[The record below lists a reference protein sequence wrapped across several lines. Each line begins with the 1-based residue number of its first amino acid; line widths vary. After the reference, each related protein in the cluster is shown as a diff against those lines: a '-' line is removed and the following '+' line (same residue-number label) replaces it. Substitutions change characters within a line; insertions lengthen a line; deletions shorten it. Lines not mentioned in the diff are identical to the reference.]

1 MHLQMVRLE
10 DQILISLD
18 LWNSSSCIAAVSSK
32 LILMVEKDGSV
43 DVHREVGP
51 ENIFLLISDTSP
63 RKSDVYMCVCVC
75 SYLCVSNLY
84 SSICFLSVRQMNN
97 PIV

>member
-43 DVHREVGP
+43 DVHEVGP

-63 RKSDVYMCVCVC
+63 RKSDVYIWVCV
-75 SYLCVSNLY
+75 SIHICVFPTYTHQYVS
-84 SSICFLSVRQMNN
+84 
-97 PIV
+97 